1 MSEDKVKE
9 LEAELSAVAHAELG
23 GALAPAPGLLPG
35 ELDSHP
41 TPFKYVMIFLILVV
55 ITALEVA
62 TSYLEGSIGN
72 WAIVALLIFW
82 AVVKFVIVAAYYM
95 HLKTDQPIFMRFFVL
110 GAVAAMV
117 LYTVALA
124 TLHAF

>member
-1 MSEDKVKE
+1 
-9 LEAELSAVAHAELG
+9 
-23 GALAPAPGLLPG
+23 
-35 ELDSHP
+35 
-41 TPFKYVMIFLILVV
+41 
-55 ITALEVA
+55 
-62 TSYLEGSIGN
+62 
-72 WAIVALLIFW
+72 
-82 AVVKFVIVAAYYM
+82 M

>member
-1 MSEDKVKE
+1 MSDSKIKE
-9 LEAELSAVAHAELG
+9 LEGEISAVAHAELKG
-23 GALAPAPGLLPG
+23 VLEPAPNLLPG
-35 ELDSHP
+35 EIDSHP

-62 TSYLEGSIGN
+62 TSYLEGSLAN

-82 AVVKFVIVAAYYM
+82 AVLKFVLVAGYYM

-110 GAVAAMV
+110 GAIAAMV